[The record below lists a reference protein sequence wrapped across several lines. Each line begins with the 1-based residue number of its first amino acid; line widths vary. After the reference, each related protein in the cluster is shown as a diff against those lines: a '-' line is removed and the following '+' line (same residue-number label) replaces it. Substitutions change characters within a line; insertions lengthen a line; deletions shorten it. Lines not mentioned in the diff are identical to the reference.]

1 MTFEELLKLIEDSK
15 PYFTANAELVELSEG
30 TTIPYVADLV
40 SQEFSS
46 PNSRREI
53 FNRII
58 GLPVAKKIVNKLSET
73 YTEAPVRHSEND
85 QEIVD
90 LISDQTDINC
100 VMEQANKYLEAC
112 GSAMLEL
119 FTDGEGLRLR
129 AIAPSDF
136 LVHSDDLYDPDSKPT
151 MIIKRMGEEWWYVI
165 TRDFRY
171 HIIDGKIAGEIEG
184 NELGLTNFVYLKKGS
199 KLTPPI
205 NEELKQLSVVPS
217 VILSAMNAG
226 LLYTSHSLMATIGLQ
241 PTQGEDGQKSK
252 LEYSPRSIISLEPT
266 QEGTSGT
273 LQVIEPKIKLAETMQ
288 FIGDKITSFL
298 ALNDVRSNLIEGNN
312 SASGI
317 AKAID
322 NSDSS
327 IQTLKS
333 QTFFQKVEQELWN
346 KIATYNNWL
355 VDNTRFVGSKF
366 TPDFEISIQFK
377 TPQPMVSQ
385 KERIEVNRSLLD
397 AGLITKKRA
406 LQELFPYETEEMID
420 ARIAELNEQTQNMAN
435 IFSNNN
441 EEDEDDA

>member
-1 MTFEELLKLIEDSK
+1 MPIKDIIKLIEDSK
-15 PYFTANAELVELSEG
+15 AYFQANSDLVAISEGDVLPFTAELI
-30 TTIPYVADLV
+30 TR
-40 SQEFSS
+40 EFSS
-46 PNSRREI
+46 PNSQREI
-53 FNRII
+53 LNRLV
-58 GLPVAKKIVNKLSET
+58 GLPVSQKIVNKLSET
-73 YTEAPVRHSEND
+73 YTEAPARHSEND
-85 QEIVD
+85 QELVD
-90 LISDQTDINC
+90 LVAAQTDLNC
-100 VMEQANKYLEAC
+100 VMALANRYLEAC

-119 FTDGEGLRLR
+119 FVDGTGSLRLR

-136 LVHSDDLYDPDSKPT
+136 LVHSDDPFDPNSEPT
-151 MIIKRMGEEWWYVI
+151 MVIKRMGEDWYYIVD
-165 TRDFRY
+165 RFSRF
-171 HIIDGKIAGEIEG
+171 HIMDGKLVGEVEE
-184 NELGLTNFVYLKKGS
+184 NDLGLTNFIYMKKGS
-199 KLTPPI
+199 QLTPPVK
-205 NEELKQLSVVPS
+205 EELRQLTTVPS
-217 VILSAMNAG
+217 AILSAMNAG
-226 LLYTSHSLMATIGLQ
+226 LLYSSHSIMMTNNLEPA
-241 PTQGEDGQKSK
+241 QGEDGQKAK
-252 LEYSPRSIISLEPT
+252 LEFSPRSIISFQPIVSE
-266 QEGTSGT
+266 QAGS
-273 LQVIEPKIKLAETMQ
+273 LQVIEPKIKLAETMAY
-288 FIGDKITSFL
+288 IGDMITAYL
-298 ALNDVRSNLIEGNN
+298 ALNDVRSNVIEGNN

-420 ARIAELNEQTQNMAN
+420 ARIAELNEQTQTMAN
-435 IFSNNN
+435 IFSNSN
-441 EEDEDDA
+441 EEDDEE